1 MERVEHEFDPVFD
14 ENSKVLIL
22 GSFPSVKSRE
32 ISFYYGH
39 KRNRFW
45 KIISELTGEKTPENT
60 DDKKEMLLRNKIAV
74 WDVIKSCRIEGSS
87 DSSIKDVEAND
98 INHILKHSNIKKV
111 YTNGGKAHQLYKK
124 YCQKDTGIEDINLPS
139 TSPANASYSLEKLMD
154 KWIII
159 KEDINI

>member
-1 MERVEHEFDPVFD
+1 MERVEHEFEPVFN
-14 ENSKVLIL
+14 ENSEILIL

-39 KRNRFW
+39 TRNRFW
-45 KIISELTGEKTPENT
+45 RIIAELTGGEVPENT
-60 DDKKEMLLRNKIAV
+60 DDKKEMLLRNKIAL

-87 DSSIKDVEAND
+87 DSSIKDVEPND
-98 INHILKHSNIKKV
+98 INLVLKNSNVKKI

-124 YCQKDTGIEDINLPS
+124 YCQRETGIEDINLPS
-139 TSPANASYSLEKLMD
+139 TSPANASYSFEKLMD

-159 KEDINI
+159 KEK